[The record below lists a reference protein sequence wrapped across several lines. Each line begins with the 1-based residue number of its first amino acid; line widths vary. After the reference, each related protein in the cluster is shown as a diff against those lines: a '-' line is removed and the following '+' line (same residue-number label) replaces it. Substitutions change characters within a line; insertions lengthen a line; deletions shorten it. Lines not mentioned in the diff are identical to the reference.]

1 MANKF
6 PIGQSFQRL
15 TNLPLDQTEVFDNLE
30 QAESYAI
37 NGRTS
42 YVGQIIYIKDIRTDR
57 EIQEG
62 VSKQDGLFIIDQY
75 KSLRPFFKFMA
86 STLQM
91 DTGTGLSYDGTLVDD
106 TDISSI
112 LGDSVEN
119 EIQTISEEIQNITDE
134 FNDYKNHTH
143 EIRNINRLEIKLDDM
158 QDEIDN
164 HTHNANDVLNLDTKV
179 EELVNESMQNIT
191 PSLDED
197 RIHEIIEEYDFL
209 DAYDVTDIQ
218 LELQRNTSVCKDRH
232 ENVTEALAKHKE
244 EALAL
249 FEEHKAEELARFEA
263 HVEDFENH
271 YHTIGEIQ
279 GDTEGDNDLAT
290 ELALIKEDIVEC
302 NEKIDANYEE
312 FIEFKTNIE
321 EDFAEFKALVEQQL
335 GDIAALLD
343 EINGEII

>member
-6 PIGQSFQRL
+6 PISQSFQRL
-15 TNLPLDQTEVFDNLE
+15 TNLPLDPSETFATLE
-30 QAESYAI
+30 EAENYAM
-37 NGRTS
+37 NGLTS
-42 YVGQIIYIKDIRTDR
+42 YTGQIVYIKDVRTSR

-62 VSKQDGLFIIDQY
+62 VSKKDGLFIIDQY
-75 KSLRPFFKFMA
+75 KTLRPFFKFVL

-91 DTGTGLSYDGTLVDD
+91 DTGEGLSYNGIQIDD
-106 TDISSI
+106 TDVSSI
-112 LGDSVEN
+112 LGGAVSDEV
-119 EIQTISEEIQNITDE
+119 EEISNDLQYLINE
-134 FNDYKNHTH
+134 FNDYKDHTH
-143 EIRNINRLEIKLDDM
+143 VINDIDRLETKLDDM
-158 QDEIDN
+158 QDEIDT
-164 HTHNANDVLNLDTKV
+164 HTHNVNDVLNLDTKV

-209 DAYDVTDIQ
+209 DAYDVTNIQ
-218 LELQRNTSVCKDRH
+218 LELQRNTAVCIERHKDA
-232 ENVTEALAKHKE
+232 TEALAEHKE

-249 FEEHKAEELARFEA
+249 FEEHKAEELARFES
-263 HVEDFENH
+263 HVEDFNNH
-271 YHTIGEIQ
+271 YHTIGEIK
-279 GDTEGDNDLAT
+279 GDNEGDNDLAT

-302 NEKIDANYEE
+302 NEKIENNYQE